1 MDLKKSMNSSE
12 IKKDRSVDDLLIT
25 FRYCYYQALLYQAFS
40 WEYIRKVNVP
50 MTGHLRIL
58 YQ

>member
-1 MDLKKSMNSSE
+1 MIKFFLKWRVFENIS
-12 IKKDRSVDDLLIT
+12 
-25 FRYCYYQALLYQAFS
+25 YYQI
-40 WEYIRKVNVP
+40 YINHKVNVP